1 MAIALQ
7 HVLSRPGA
15 LVLAVAVPVA
25 LSMVYLVHVDAHLT
39 SHTTVI
45 SGRRQSS
52 IAAPQQPRDPTSL
65 DLDLDQPDLVVVYE
79 RVESSP
85 VPASRLVH
93 PLPGSSSRARGAA
106 ASPLL
111 HGYTRAVHRA
121 FGLSP
126 QALLLRALT
135 RNGETR
141 STFASAYI
149 DQLPL
154 CRGQLVNGVYAIS
167 SLESP
172 DALGSERVEMSIQV
186 PAPWPSVDGLVV
198 AAIEPV
204 SPRAWDAEEPVD
216 DVIFVNETWM
226 WRRVHDGPTLL
237 ETRLGGWFHSR
248 LSAWLVL
255 RGMAAVVKANKQ

>member
-1 MAIALQ
+1 MD
-7 HVLSRPGA
+7 VLSRPSA
-15 LVLAVAVPVA
+15 LVLAVAVPVT
-25 LSMVYLVHVDAHLT
+25 LSVVYLVHVDAHLA
-39 SHTTVI
+39 SHTRTM

-52 IAAPQQPRDPTSL
+52 IAAPQQPRDPSSL
-65 DLDLDQPDLVVVYE
+65 GLDLDQPDLVVVYE
-79 RVESSP
+79 RVESGP

-93 PLPGSSSRARGAA
+93 PLPDTAPARGAQ
-106 ASPLL
+106 ASRLL
-111 HGYTRAVHRA
+111 HGYTRAVHQA
-121 FGLSP
+121 FGVTP

-141 STFASAYI
+141 NTFGRAYI

-154 CRGQLVNGVYAIS
+154 RRGQLVNGVYAIS

-172 DALGSERVEMSIQV
+172 DALGSERVEMSIKV

-204 SPRAWDAEEPVD
+204 SPRGWDAGQTAGAED

-226 WRRVHDGPTLL
+226 WRGVHDRPTLL

-255 RGMAAVVKANKQ
+255 RGMAAVVKAT